1 MCQADF
7 SSIHLLPEEN
17 RALFRYSRLSRVPED
32 DPHLPTF
39 KRLCFVRLEGAV
51 KDKTGVMR
59 GGWYV
64 ISDNGRR
71 YLEYLKDQRNDRW
84 WTRGLAIAAIVISL
98 IALLLEMDDRGFLG
112 GVLDG
117 FRTSRNVTRT
127 EESVP
132 QD

>member
-7 SSIHLLPEEN
+7 SNIHLLPEEN

-39 KRLCFVRLEGAV
+39 KHLGFVCLEGAV
-51 KDKTGVMR
+51 RDETGVMR

-71 YLEYLKDQRNDRW
+71 YLEYLKDKRRSERRDGRRFLITTIIAW
-84 WTRGLAIAAIVISL
+84 LALVVAILSL
-98 IALLLEMDDRGFLG
+98 IVQVLQAKGTIDLSQFLH
-112 GVLDG
+112 
-117 FRTSRNVTRT
+117 R
-127 EESVP
+127 
-132 QD
+132 

>member
-7 SSIHLLPEEN
+7 SNIHLLPEEN

-39 KRLCFVRLEGAV
+39 KHLGFVRLEGTV
-51 KDKTGVMR
+51 QDKTGVMR

-71 YLEYLKDQRNDRW
+71 YLEYLKDKRRSERRDGRRFLITTIIAW
-84 WTRGLAIAAIVISL
+84 LALVVAILSL
-98 IALLLEMDDRGFLG
+98 IVQVLQAKGTIDLSQFLH
-112 GVLDG
+112 
-117 FRTSRNVTRT
+117 R
-127 EESVP
+127 
-132 QD
+132 

>member
-7 SSIHLLPEEN
+7 SNIHLLPEEN

-39 KRLCFVRLEGAV
+39 KRLGFVRLEGAV

-71 YLEYLKDQRNDRW
+71 YLEYLKDKRRSERRDGRRFLITTIIAW
-84 WTRGLAIAAIVISL
+84 LALVVAILSL
-98 IALLLEMDDRGFLG
+98 IVQVLQAKGTIDLSQFLP
-112 GVLDG
+112 
-117 FRTSRNVTRT
+117 R
-127 EESVP
+127 
-132 QD
+132 